1 MGFRDTIA
9 FYLDPYKNSFAAF
22 VYAFILIVILC
33 LIVYYVY
40 TTDFKQYYNNP
51 GTSDI
56 PNAATNKGDTVIML
70 FYVDWC
76 PHCTTAKPLWENV
89 KSKYNNTYVNGYK
102 CKFMDY
108 NAEDEKNK
116 ELVSEYDI
124 KGYPTI
130 KMRKGNDVIDFD
142 AKITATSLEE
152 FLQNMTSD

>member
-1 MGFRDTIA
+1 
-9 FYLDPYKNSFAAF
+9 
-22 VYAFILIVILC
+22 
-33 LIVYYVY
+33 
-40 TTDFKQYYNNP
+40 
-51 GTSDI
+51 
-56 PNAATNKGDTVIML
+56 
-70 FYVDWC
+70 
-76 PHCTTAKPLWENV
+76 
-89 KSKYNNTYVNGYK
+89 
-102 CKFMDY
+102 MDY